1 MVTVPE
7 EEAIPLTRDEITAA
21 VQIVFVQHGYLDVN
35 GEKDLDAMREAIYAE
50 VSAAVVARKNERGDN
65 AMLQDDVIAKTFE
78 HLPDVEKADNPKLAD
93 EVQKEIAATVRR
105 ALDPAPSGAIQKML
119 DERMP
124 GYLLCRTKIG
134 KHAKP
139 ASYVTKD
146 LGCILE
152 DFVGAPRKRVQ
163 SAATTYADY
172 LALATDRLPE
182 HTDKFDREYKRG
194 LKLALDAGASALA
207 PSLTA
212 ASDELSEDDE

>member
-7 EEAIPLTRDEITAA
+7 EEVTPLTREEITAA
-21 VQIVFVQHGYLDVN
+21 VQMVFVQHGYIDAS
-35 GEKDLDAMREAIYAE
+35 GEKDLEAMREVIYA
-50 VSAAVVARKNERGDN
+50 VASAAVVARKNERGDH
-65 AMLQDDVIAKTFE
+65 AVLQDDVIAKTFE
-78 HLPDVEKADNPKLAD
+78 HLPDVEEADNPQLAE
-93 EVQKEIAATVRR
+93 EVQKEITATVRR

-146 LGCILE
+146 LSCILE
-152 DFVGAPRKRVQ
+152 DFAGAPRKKVQ
-163 SAATTYADY
+163 AAATTYADY
-172 LALATDRLPE
+172 LALATDRLRE
-182 HTDKFDREYKRG
+182 HADKFDREYKRG

-212 ASDELSEDDE
+212 ASDELSEDEE

>member
-1 MVTVPE
+1 MATLPE
-7 EEAIPLTRDEITAA
+7 EKVIPLTREEITAA
-21 VQIVFVQHGYLDVN
+21 VQVVFVQHGYVDSN
-35 GEKDLDAMREAIYAE
+35 GEKDLDAMREAIYSE
-50 VSAAVVARKNERGDN
+50 VSTAVVARKTERGDK
-65 AMLQDDVIAKTFE
+65 AVLQDEVIAKTFE
-78 HLPDVEKADNPKLAD
+78 HLPDVEEADNPELAE
-93 EVQKEIAATVRR
+93 EVQKEITATVRR
-105 ALDPAPSGAIQKML
+105 ALDPAPSGAIQKLL
-119 DERMP
+119 DDRMP

-152 DFVGAPRKRVQ
+152 DFAGAPRKKVQ
-163 SAATTYADY
+163 SAATTYADH
-172 LALATDRLPE
+172 LALATNRLPE
-182 HTDKFDREYKRG
+182 HADKFNREYKRG

>member
-7 EEAIPLTRDEITAA
+7 EKVSPIAREEITAA
-21 VQIVFVQHGYLDVN
+21 VEVVFVQHGYIDAS
-35 GEKDLDAMREAIYAE
+35 GEKDLESMREAIYTE
-50 VSAAVVARKNERGDN
+50 ISAAVVARKNERG
-65 AMLQDDVIAKTFE
+65 AHAVLQDDVIAKTFE
-78 HLPDVEKADNPKLAD
+78 HLPDVEEADNPELA
-93 EVQKEIAATVRR
+93 EEIQKEITATVRR

-119 DERMP
+119 DARMP

-152 DFVGAPRKRVQ
+152 DFTGAPRKKVQ
-163 SAATTYADY
+163 SAATTYAGY
-172 LALATDRLPE
+172 LALATNRLPE
-182 HTDKFDREYKRG
+182 HADKFDREYKRG

-212 ASDELSEDDE
+212 VSDELSEDDE